1 MENASKALII
11 AGAILLSI
19 LLISLGI
26 FIFTNASDQVKKGN
40 LDEEQVQTFNA
51 QFLQYEGKQRGT
63 GVKQL
68 LNKAIA
74 SNANA
79 DNIDA
84 GAKVTLNG
92 EESIS
97 TSQVSTSKT
106 YNVELEYDTTTGRV
120 NNIKIDG
127 LEKTKPNP
135 NP

>member
-40 LDEEQVQTFNA
+40 LDEEQVETFNA
-51 QFLQYEGKQRGT
+51 QFIQYEGKQRGT

-127 LEKTKPNP
+127 LEKPKPNP
-135 NP
+135 